1 MYIKLSYDGRIIS
14 TSAYPNRRVSS
25 DVSLDSSNE
34 LVIEVDD
41 GSIYYYDD
49 WDDDSY
55 CKGKI
60 KYIGRTL
67 ITYNDF
73 DSDST
78 GKVRYIGNILITY
91 NDDWDDDSFK
101 KGKVRYVG
109 NTLVT
114 YYDDDY
120 ESYKVGRV
128 KTVGDTFIYW

>member
-41 GSIYYYDD
+41 GSIYYNDD

-55 CKGKI
+55 
-60 KYIGRTL
+60 
-67 ITYNDF
+67 
-73 DSDST
+73 
-78 GKVRYIGNILITY
+78 
-91 NDDWDDDSFK
+91 K

>member
-67 ITYNDF
+67 ITYNDE
-73 DSDST
+73 
-78 GKVRYIGNILITY
+78 
-91 NDDWDDDSFK
+91 WDDDSYK
-101 KGKVRYVG
+101 KVKVRYVG